1 MSKSPFRTKQISKII
16 ADAEAGAISS
26 HGTSLHRVLTVR
38 DLTFFGIAAIIG
50 AGSFSSMGSAVASGG
65 PGVIFSL
72 YHVWYCLRIYSDV
85 LCRIRESYPG
95 GR

>member
-38 DLTFFGIAAIIG
+38 DLTFFWYSSYYWGWEFQQYGIRCG
-50 AGSFSSMGSAVASGG
+50 QWGTWRH
-65 PGVIFSL
+65 FSL